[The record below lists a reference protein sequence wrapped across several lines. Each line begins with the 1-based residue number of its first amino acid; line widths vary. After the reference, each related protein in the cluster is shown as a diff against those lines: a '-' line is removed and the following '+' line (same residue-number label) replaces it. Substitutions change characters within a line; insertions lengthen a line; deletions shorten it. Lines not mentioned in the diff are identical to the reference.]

1 MRGRRLWR
9 DLLLLVILTS
19 CGGATLAGR
28 PTVEPRLVVTPAPTQ
43 NIGATATAYA
53 RGSLPTP
60 TPSNV
65 YIVRAGDTL
74 SKIADNF
81 QTTVEEILA
90 ANNLSDPD
98 RIEVGQ
104 VLRLPY
110 TGTSPPSE
118 AFATLT
124 ASP

>member
-1 MRGRRLWR
+1 MRGRRLER
-9 DLLLLVILTS
+9 YLLFLIILTG

-28 PTVEPRLVVTPAPTQ
+28 PTVEPLLVVTPAPTQ

-60 TPSNV
+60 TPSGV

-81 QTTVEEILA
+81 ETTVEELLA

-98 RIEVGQ
+98 RIQVGQ
-104 VLRLPY
+104 ELRLPY
-110 TGTSPPSE
+110 TGTSPASTPL
-118 AFATLT
+118 ATLT